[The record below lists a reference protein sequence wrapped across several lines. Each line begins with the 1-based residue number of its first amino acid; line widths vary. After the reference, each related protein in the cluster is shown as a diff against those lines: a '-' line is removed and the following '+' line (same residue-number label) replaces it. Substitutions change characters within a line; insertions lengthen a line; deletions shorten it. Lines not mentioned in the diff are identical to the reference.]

1 MRKVFISLLV
11 VFILLATTGCEKNPP
26 SQKAE
31 ENILISTDAGALTY
45 TPGPNF
51 NFNLMVESAMP
62 GAGVRITFDVKG
74 ETDNQ
79 VYRQGPAI
87 ETTNKTTRISITNL
101 PRQKFCVCTITVTSK
116 SKPTNTATTSFRVVY
131 K

>member
-1 MRKVFISLLV
+1 MRNVFISLLV

-31 ENILISTDAGALTY
+31 ENILISTDAGSLTY
-45 TPGPNF
+45 TPGSNF
-51 NFNLMVESAMP
+51 NFNLMVESVMP
-62 GAGVRITFDVKG
+62 VAGVRIAFEVKG

-79 VYRQGPAI
+79 VYPQGPAI
-87 ETTNKTTRISITNL
+87 ETTNKTTPITITKL
-101 PRQKFCVCTITVTSK
+101 PRQKICVCTITVTSK